1 MRSKMI
7 GRDRWRFTNIR
18 TREWRRLTSQARLG
32 FHLECYAD
40 TSEPLFP
47 ALTPK
52 CGKYAALTPKR
63 RTRPCPALILT
74 PPSYMRKPPIDG
86 ATFLFAASLA
96 HRKNRRWRRRPSW
109 HQLKN

>member
-32 FHLECYAD
+32 CHLECYAA
-40 TSEPLFP
+40 TLEPIFL
-47 ALTPK
+47 ALTRK
-52 CGKYAALTPKR
+52 CAKYAALTQTR
-63 RTRPCPALILT
+63 RLRPYPRLILT
-74 PPSYMRKPPIDG
+74 SPSYMRKPPIDR

-96 HRKNRRWRRRPSW
+96 HRKNRRWPRRR
-109 HQLKN
+109 